1 MSQASR
7 SCLLPRRWFLG
18 ACVLLCAGLLASARA
33 DTSLSALGAPQVRT
47 DIPYGS
53 GSPLYADPQRSLD
66 LYLPGRAPLAAKAP
80 AASAEA
86 APPLFVY
93 IHGGAWVSGDKRQY
107 ADVGEALARRGVLVA
122 VINYRLSGEGGV
134 RHPAHA
140 QDAAAAV
147 SWLRKH
153 ATELGFDKS
162 RIFVGGHSAGAHIA
176 ALLAYDPSL
185 LAAVGERPDMIRGY
199 IGLEGIYD
207 LPELVRRFPS
217 YRVDFLQVAFGGDE
231 TGWRAA
237 SPQHL
242 NIAHRR
248 PWLLVHSQHDELV
261 DVEQSRRFKGALDAK
276 SVPVQWLLLSRGS
289 HFGVIRELTRPDS
302 PLTLRLLDFMR

>member
-1 MSQASR
+1 MVSQASR
-7 SCLLPRRWFLG
+7 FRALGWQLFL
-18 ACVLLCAGLLASARA
+18 AASAWLCTMSALTARA
-33 DTSLSALGAPQVRT
+33 DGGVASLGAPQLRADV
-47 DIPYGS
+47 PYQAD
-53 GSPLYADPQRSLD
+53 SPLSVDGQRSLD
-66 LYLPGRAPLAAKAP
+66 LYLPGRAPLAAKA
-80 AASAEA
+80 AGAEA
-86 APPLFVY
+86 TPPLFVY

-107 ADVGEALARRGVLVA
+107 ADLGEALARRGVMVA

-153 ATELGFDKS
+153 AAELGFDKS

-176 ALLAYDPSL
+176 ALLAYEPSL

-231 TGWRAA
+231 SAWRQA

-242 NIAHRR
+242 TPTHRR

-261 DVEQSRRFKGALDAK
+261 DVEQSRRFKGVLEAK

-289 HFGVIRELTRPDS
+289 HFGVIRELTRADS
-302 PLTLRLLDFMR
+302 PLSQRLLDFMR